1 MLSSSFSIEETLT
14 AGSFLATDLLLLSL
28 IKSNYMKIPI
38 RPKKFNNSLNLIT
51 RTPGIRET
59 ILDLYRYFFFFLKL
73 IEKVF
78 LIPSVSIV

>member
-1 MLSSSFSIEETLT
+1 
-14 AGSFLATDLLLLSL
+14 
-28 IKSNYMKIPI
+28 MKIPI

-78 LIPSVSIV
+78 LIPSVSIVWKCADFLGIVGTAFGFS